1 MFKNMKLGS
10 KIAAGFTA
18 LLVIAVALGTLAVVN
33 MIGVKTTANRLA
45 GEIMPEVGLANNVE
59 RFSLQTMYAARG
71 YAFTEDTKYLE
82 TAREK
87 FKTVMDY
94 LKQTKDHA
102 VAFADSDLE
111 SKSTGAETAALE
123 YERLL
128 NETVKATEAMA
139 SEKETLNTSAQEY
152 MGVCDSFLAD
162 QTEKLN
168 REMAEA
174 LGSAPAEA
182 GKSTFAESTT
192 ASEKVKKLQE
202 RVLKTSLA
210 NDVIE
215 IGNNIRIGAWKS
227 MATRDPQIFTE
238 AQKKFADVNTKL
250 DELKAITVDEI
261 NLKQIEECRRAGEK
275 YNQAMTAFLENW
287 LKREELGKQRNTV
300 AEQVLAAA
308 EGASKDG
315 MGEATTMSGAASTA
329 LATASTTM
337 VIGLVIAV
345 VLGLSLAFFITRSI
359 TGPLQRI
366 IDGLRGGAE
375 QVASAAN
382 QVAQSGQGL
391 AEGAST
397 QAASLEESSA
407 SLEELSSMTR
417 QNSGNAEQANG
428 AAREARD
435 GAVRGTQ
442 AMQTMSAVIEKIK
455 VSSDETAK
463 IIRTIDEIAF
473 QTNLLALN
481 AAVEAAR
488 AGEAGKGFAVVAE
501 EVRNLAQ
508 RSAQAARSTST
519 LIEESQ
525 QNAKSGVSA
534 AQEVGSVL
542 SQVASSID
550 KVAQLIAEVSAAS
563 REQTQGVEQ
572 INLAVSQMDQVT
584 QSNAANAEESAAAGE
599 ELSAQAR
606 ELQEMVVE
614 LTAMVKG
621 AGAASSGYTHSPVR
635 HLPGRDDRRG
645 ELKSRKA
652 QNPRYALTSHDSR
665 AQANGHSKRNKPEL
679 VHASS
684 GVSPESVIPLDE
696 DDFKD
701 F

>member
-1 MFKNMKLGS
+1 MFKSMKLGS
-10 KIAAGFTA
+10 KIGMGFA
-18 LLVIAVALGTLAVVN
+18 LLLVIAIALGGLAVVN
-33 MIGVKTTANRLA
+33 MNGVKTTAEMLA
-45 GEIMPEVGLANNVE
+45 NSAMPEVGLATEVE
-59 RFSLQTMYAARG
+59 RYSLKTMYATRG
-71 YAFTEDTKYLE
+71 YAFTEETTYLD
-82 TAREK
+82 TAREELTK
-87 FKTVMDY
+87 VKDF
-94 LKQTKDHA
+94 LKQVQTHAATFSNTALDTKA
-102 VAFADSDLE
+102 KTAE
-111 SKSTGAETAALE
+111 SAARE
-123 YERLL
+123 YEKLL
-128 NETVKATEAMA
+128 EQTVTTTDALNV
-139 SEKETLNTSAQEY
+139 EKETLNKAAQEY
-152 MGVCDSFLAD
+152 MNICNVFLKD
-162 QTEKLN
+162 QSEKLN
-168 REMAEA
+168 AEIADLAGAEA
-174 LGSAPAEA
+174 VAATDSAP
-182 GKSTFAESTT
+182 GKAK
-192 ASEKVKKLQE
+192 KVQE
-202 RVLKTSLA
+202 RFTKTIMA
-210 NDVIE
+210 NDI
-215 IGNNIRIGAWKS
+215 IDLGNSIRVGVWKAIS
-227 MATRDPQIFTE
+227 MRDPVLFTE
-238 AQKKFADVNTKL
+238 TQKHFEEVNAKL
-250 DELKAITVDEI
+250 DELKAITVQEV
-261 NLKQIEECRRAGEK
+261 NLKQIEECRAAGQA
-275 YNQAMTAFLENW
+275 YNDGMTRFLESW
-287 LKREELGKQRNTV
+287 LKREELGKQRGV
-300 AEQVLAAA
+300 AADLVLTAA
-308 EGASKDG
+308 ETASKDG
-315 MGEATTMSGAASTA
+315 MQSASNASTDASSALSVASTVMLIGLTIAVILGIA
-329 LATASTTM
+329 LA
-337 VIGLVIAV
+337 V
-345 VLGLSLAFFITRSI
+345 FITRSI
-359 TGPLQRI
+359 TGPLQRV

-391 AEGAST
+391 AEGASS

-508 RSAQAARSTST
+508 RSAQAARNTST

-525 QNAKSGVSA
+525 QNAKSGVTA

-542 SQVASSID
+542 GQVASSID

-572 INLAVSQMDQVT
+572 INLAVSNMDQVT

-606 ELQEMVVE
+606 ELQDMVVE

-621 AGAASSGYTHSPVR
+621 AGAANSGYTAQSTVK
-635 HLPGRDDRRG
+635 HLPARNDRRS
-645 ELKSRKA
+645 EIKPRKSQASRI
-652 QNPRYALTSHDSR
+652 ALSSG
-665 AQANGHSKRNKPEL
+665 NGHGNARSSKPEL

-684 GVSPESVIPLDE
+684 GVSPESVIPLDD
-696 DDFKD
+696 DDFKE